1 LGDRILPSTMSRT
14 HLIGLLLGVEEDW
27 PAAFEVL
34 LGRADLSVRE
44 GGETHRFTTE
54 RVTIEPFDLRMR
66 PRHSLVI
73 DRLGWWYPMPREWL
87 KKVTLM
93 DRVHLLNNPFTF
105 QAMEKHAAYCAMI
118 RLGLKVPETWMLPNK
133 TPPDNPRFAGTAQRY
148 LRYFDLESVASAVG
162 MPLYMKPFDGGA
174 WVGVSR
180 IDNAETLY
188 RAYDESEQ
196 RLMHLQSSV
205 DGYDA
210 FARSLGIGAEVM
222 VLNFHPELPMHERY
236 SVDHNFL
243 EPRAGNEVVSILR
256 TVNAFFRWE
265 LNSCETL
272 IRGDDVY
279 PIDYANATPDLALTS
294 LHYYFPWAIRSLVKW
309 VVFCCVTG
317 RHQTVDLDTEKYF
330 AIADR
335 ADLTYEEKL
344 AGYRQLADRQ
354 LEVDR
359 YREFCARHL
368 SHIDELSVS
377 WVESQEFDRIIVD
390 TVRNTFPEHEHEQ
403 FIAHFR
409 GLLAAWA
416 HDQRATA
423 A

>member
-1 LGDRILPSTMSRT
+1 
-14 HLIGLLLGVEEDW
+14 
-27 PAAFEVL
+27 
-34 LGRADLSVRE
+34 
-44 GGETHRFTTE
+44 
-54 RVTIEPFDLRMR
+54 
-66 PRHSLVI
+66 
-73 DRLGWWYPMPREWL
+73 
-87 KKVTLM
+87 
-93 DRVHLLNNPFTF
+93 
-105 QAMEKHAAYCAMI
+105 
-118 RLGLKVPETWMLPNK
+118 
-133 TPPDNPRFAGTAQRY
+133 
-148 LRYFDLESVASAVG
+148 
-162 MPLYMKPFDGGA
+162 MKPFDGGA

-180 IDNAETLY
+180 IEDSATLY

-196 RLMHLQSSV
+196 RLMHLQAAV

-222 VLNFHPELPMHERY
+222 VLNFHPERPMHERY
-236 SVDHNFL
+236 SVEHNFL

-294 LHYYFPWAIRSLVKW
+294 LHYYFPWAIRTLLKW

-317 RHQTVDLDTEKYF
+317 RHQSVDLDTEEYF

-335 ADLTYEEKL
+335 ADLSYEEKL
-344 AGYRQLADRQ
+344 AGYRRIADRQ

-359 YREFCARHL
+359 YREFCDRHL
-368 SHIDELSVS
+368 GHIDELSVA
-377 WVESQEFDRIIVD
+377 WVESPEFDRIIVE
-390 TVRNTFPEHEHEQ
+390 TVRTTFPAHEHDQ

>member
-1 LGDRILPSTMSRT
+1 MSRT

-27 PAAFEVL
+27 PAAFEAL

-118 RLGLKVPETWMLPNK
+118 RLGLKVPQTWMLPNK

-148 LRYFDLESVASAVG
+148 LRYFDLEAVAAAVG

-180 IDNAETLY
+180 IEDPATLY

-196 RLMHLQSSV
+196 RLMHLQAAV

-222 VLNFHPELPMHERY
+222 VLNFHPERPMHERY
-236 SVDHNFL
+236 SVDHHFL

-272 IRGDDVY
+272 VRGDEVY

-294 LHYYFPWAIRSLVKW
+294 LHYYFPWAIRTLVKW

-317 RHQTVDLDTEKYF
+317 RHQSVDLDTEEYF

-335 ADLTYEEKL
+335 ADLSYAEKL
-344 AGYRQLADRQ
+344 AGYREIADRQ

-359 YREFCARHL
+359 YREFCERHL
-368 SHIDELSVS
+368 AHVDELSVA
-377 WVESQEFDRIIVD
+377 WVESPDFDRIIVD

>member
-1 LGDRILPSTMSRT
+1 MART
-14 HLIGLLLGVEEDW
+14 HLIGMLLGVEEDW
-27 PAAFEVL
+27 PAAFEAL
-34 LGRADLSVRE
+34 LGRADLSIRA

-54 RVTIEPFDLRMR
+54 RVTIEPFDLRAR
-66 PRHSLVI
+66 PRHALVI
-73 DRLGWWYPMPREWL
+73 DRLGWWYPLPREWL
-87 KKVTLM
+87 KKVALM
-93 DRVHLLNNPFTF
+93 DPVHLLNNPFTF

-133 TPPDNPRFAGTAQRY
+133 VPPDNPRFAGTAQRY
-148 LRYFDLESVASAVG
+148 LRYFDLEAVARAVG

-180 IDNAETLY
+180 IEDTATLH

-196 RLMHLQSSV
+196 RLMHLQASV

-222 VLNFHPELPMHERY
+222 VLHFHPERPMHERY
-236 SVDHNFL
+236 SVDHDFL
-243 EPRAGNEVVSILR
+243 QPRAGDEVVSILR

-272 IRGDDVY
+272 VRGDEVY

-294 LHYYFPWAIRSLVKW
+294 LHYYFPWAIRTLLKW

-317 RHQTVDLDTEKYF
+317 RRQTVDLDTEAYF

-335 ADLTYEEKL
+335 ADLSYTEKL
-344 AGYRQLADRQ
+344 AAYRVIADRQ
-354 LEVDR
+354 LEVER
-359 YREFCARHL
+359 YREFCERHL
-368 SHIDELSVS
+368 SHLDEVTVA
-377 WVESQEFDRIIVD
+377 WVESADFDRIIVE
-390 TVRNTFPEHEHEQ
+390 TVRSTFPAHEHEQ

-416 HDQRATA
+416 HDQRAA
-423 A
+423 AA